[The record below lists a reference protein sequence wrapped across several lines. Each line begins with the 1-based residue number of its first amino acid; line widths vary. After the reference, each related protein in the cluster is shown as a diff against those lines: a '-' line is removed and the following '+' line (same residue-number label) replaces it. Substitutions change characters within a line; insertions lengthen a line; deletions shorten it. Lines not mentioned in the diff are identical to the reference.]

1 MSGLRHRGYTA
12 DVEFD
17 GDDMLLVGRLAG
29 IDDLISFTATTTEE
43 LAAAFRETV
52 DDYIDTC
59 TRLGKAADRP
69 YSGKVML
76 RLDPALHARAARAAR
91 AEGRSLNQFGADALR
106 RAVGQ
111 A

>member
-1 MSGLRHRGYTA
+1 MSGLSYRGYTA

-17 GDDMLLVGRLAG
+17 AEDMLLVGRLAG
-29 IDDLISFTATTTEE
+29 IDDLISFTATTTDE

-52 DDYIDTC
+52 DDYIETC
-59 TRLGKAADRP
+59 ARLGKPADRP

-76 RLDPALHARAARAAR
+76 RIEPALHARLARAAR
-91 AEGRSLNQFGADALR
+91 AQGRSLNQFGAEALR
-106 RAVGQ
+106 RALGP